1 VFVITL
7 SDFGSRSAVDPLFV
21 SHEAPSSPRAHNLSH
36 TPAHL
41 PLFFCNFSADPLY
54 SSRGMITVNTT
65 VIPLAQGICFATRAD
80 TVSSVSYGVNFLVG
94 AFANQRRKDPAD
106 GTNDWP
112 ESGINAHSTPRIANF
127 IANASQLGR
136 PIKSPK

>member
-1 VFVITL
+1 
-7 SDFGSRSAVDPLFV
+7 
-21 SHEAPSSPRAHNLSH
+21 
-36 TPAHL
+36 
-41 PLFFCNFSADPLY
+41 
-54 SSRGMITVNTT
+54 MITVNTT